1 MPRVA
6 LNSGGADTAGVGCR
20 TCPEICELTRSTE
33 PLQSFGLAKSREKRV
48 LKIKNMYGVTYEP
61 RHKHRNPHKHG
72 NDPSTKSPIRAGLV
86 RFLFFQIFVCLS
98 ILMVSVNAWAVP
110 FVTLSVIDT
119 KNDDTVFNGTEEK
132 LRISISLSDDPNP
145 DDHTETYRYTIKV
158 DGYDGVTIP
167 VPETTEDKGQIK
179 EEQTI
184 TFDWDGGTLL
194 EGTYTI
200 KVEIFDGA
208 DTNVIE
214 DDEKSITFDKTP
226 PNVSI
231 GADITEFSPNRD
243 GILDG
248 VRVYYSINEDVAE
261 SEVKFFQKIG
271 SGDVSF
277 GQPIGLDTNE
287 GSHTFYWDGGGR
299 SFRVFPD
306 GQYVLEVDVVDKG
319 GNSASSS
326 KTTPITIDTKAP
338 LISSVVANENLALL
352 EGTFIS
358 TPIQLIKV
366 TIDAAGGTPF
376 DFTAPETEFT
386 VEKHPNVNV
395 AGNLTYDAST
405 LTLSFGNRLD
415 AASEN
420 GKYTASIVVV
430 DRAGNITEKTINFT
444 FDNVAPSLRGVATS
458 RGEFTP
464 GSGVSK
470 WTNFVEA
477 TLRDNVQDGL
487 DLSASTIRLTGPN
500 GAVLGRQTQPPDT
513 DKIRWFLLSPLTA
526 ADGLMDGA
534 YTIEVNARDKAGNQS
549 GALQIPFI
557 YDNLPPLVTLGSAEE
572 SPFTLDQDT
581 IYHSQ
586 PLSQI
591 VATFD
596 DAGVGIDLEEDTRIV
611 FGMRGTGGQINAL
624 PGRGF
629 LGKERNQLTYILETP
644 LTSRDGSQDGR
655 YALNVQA
662 TDTLGNTETYRYQ
675 LVYDTQLPA
684 LVSTAPAANQT
695 VSELSQV
702 EVVLNETTSGIDFI
716 QSTFRLTR
724 DVDGN
729 AVEVPVN
736 ITSDGT
742 GTATL
747 TLAEPV
753 ALDGSDDGTYTIEIS
768 PTDLA
773 GNVGVPVRREFY
785 LVSQSRPEIRL
796 TTPETT
802 TVNDLTT
809 VVAELSGYIGAGI
822 DFDAST
828 LTVRNAQGNLVPHTE
843 LEQDAVNNLLTWNI
857 ETPLSSDGSADGEYT
872 VTVTF
877 VDFTRR
883 RLVRQFQLL
892 LDTQLPTVSSVLI
905 SGKLGTIVYTNG
917 DSTNI
922 VATFADLSTAGI
934 DLGDGGSTITVT
946 NEAGLPAPGITT
958 ANEETNQLTWT
969 PIVLPTDGSADG
981 RYTVTVTPKDKAG
994 KQGDIIYRQFVY
1006 DTQKPRITA
1015 ATPVVLI
1022 QPMTHIR
1029 GPLTQLQF
1037 TIEDVGPAGLEL
1049 SEQTIELLDAQGD
1062 SVSATLTFDEISSE
1076 LYLTLDTPLAQDGS
1090 ADGEYTL
1097 KLPLVDRS
1105 GNVLD
1110 WEHVLV
1116 YDSQVPRISTVSVNT
1131 ESPTVLLPQ
1140 EIAEISE
1147 SISSITIQFEQA
1159 QQIDFTNTL
1168 VTLTGP
1174 DEASVPITLND
1185 DGVSALTVNF
1195 QDLHA
1200 VGAYTLSVTAQDLA
1214 GNVAPS
1220 GVIYRFVLDLGL
1232 PSISSLTIGDQSG
1245 GVAYVNAG
1253 RAVVNVTFVES
1264 AGIELSLAEGSN
1276 IVVAGPSGDIVPGQ
1290 LRASGTNQLTWRPI
1304 SLPAD
1309 GSVDG
1314 RYTVAIT
1321 PVDKAGRQGEV
1332 AYREFIYD
1340 TQKPRTTAATPVS
1353 LREPA
1358 AYIRGTLTQLQ
1369 VFQFTV
1375 EDVGPAGLALEDQT
1389 AVLIGPQGRSLA
1401 ATLTVDEINSHLYL
1415 TLNTPLAQ
1423 NGSADGKYTIRVSLV
1438 DKSGNTSVSEQTF
1451 VYDSQVPRLISV
1463 SVNDRSRTRLVP
1475 QQITEIKESISSITV
1490 QFAETSRVNFE
1501 NTEVTLAGPDG
1512 APIPINI
1519 STDQA
1524 AQLTARFI
1532 ALTEAG
1538 LYTFSITPEDVAGN
1552 VAQGAIQYSFRLA
1565 LILPSV
1571 RTVELGGQIGDLVF
1585 LNGTNSKI
1593 VATLVDGA
1601 GTRLALGEGGSNIVV
1616 TNPSGAV
1623 VPGQTR
1629 SEGGNRLIWEPISL
1643 PTDGSVDGQYTVAIT
1658 PIDRA
1663 GRQGDVVSRQFIYDT
1678 QSPRIT
1684 ASSPVVLSQPVSYI
1698 GGGLNQFVFTVED
1711 VGPAD
1716 LLLETQTLELIDS
1729 AGEVVPA
1736 TVTADALTNQLY
1748 LTLPAPFAQD
1758 GSVDGTYTVRLSLID
1773 RAGNTADVEHSLIYD
1788 SQVPQLSSVIV
1799 DTESPVELLPTQV
1812 TEVSE
1817 SISRITLAFE
1827 EVTKVDFAN
1836 TLVTLVGPNETSIPL
1851 TLADDGTSQ
1860 LTASFLGLRQVGRYT
1875 LSVTPRDVA
1884 GNVAP
1889 GAINYQFILNLG
1901 LPSVSALTIG
1911 GKSADVVFINGSDTT
1926 IIATLIDATGI
1937 GLVLLGESGS
1947 SIVVTSPSGAVVPGQ
1962 TRTDSEN
1969 QLIWEPIS
1977 LPTDGSVDGR
1987 YTVAVTP
1994 IDKAGRQGDVISRQF
2009 IYDTEK
2015 PRITASSPVVLSQPV
2030 SYIGGG
2036 LNQFVFTVED
2046 VGPAGLALA
2055 EQTVALIGLE
2065 DTSIATTL
2073 TFDEINSH
2081 LYLTLDTP
2089 LAQDGSADGEYTVKV
2104 SLVDKAGNTLES
2116 AQTFVYD
2123 SQVPQLASVSV
2134 VGLGFPDPYT
2144 TELAP
2149 QEITEISESI
2159 SSITLQFEEATRVD
2173 FTNTVVNL
2181 IGPDSQAIS
2190 LNISADGLTQLT
2202 ARFVELTQSGLYT
2215 LSVTPQDI
2223 AGNVAQGAVQYS
2235 FRLMFV
2241 LPSVSTVELGGQTGD
2256 VVFLNGSDSTIIATL
2271 VDATGTG
2278 LDLGEGGSSIVVT
2291 NPSGAVVPGQT
2302 RTDGVDQLIW
2312 QPISLPTDGSADGRY
2327 AVAVTPID
2335 KAGRQGDVVSRQ
2347 FIYDTEKP
2355 RITASSPVV
2364 LSQPVSYIGG
2374 GLNQFVFTV
2383 EDVGPAD
2390 LLLETQTLELI
2401 DSAGEVVP
2409 ATVTA
2414 DALTNQ
2420 LYLTLPAPFAQD
2432 GSVDGPYTVRLSLID
2447 RAGNTADVEHSLIY
2461 DSQVPQLSSVIVDT
2475 ESPVE
2480 LLPTQV
2486 TEVSESISRITLAFE
2501 EVTKVDFANTLVT
2514 LVGPNETS
2522 IPLTLA
2528 DDGTSQL
2535 TASFLGLRQVG
2546 RYTLSV
2552 TPRDVAGNV
2561 APGAINYQFILNLG
2575 LPSVSALTIGGK
2587 SADVVFINGSDTT
2600 IIATLIDATGIGLVL
2615 LGESGSSIVVTSP
2628 SGAVVPGQTR
2638 TDSEN
2643 QLIWEPLSLPTDGS
2657 ADGRYTVAVTPI
2669 DKAGRQGDVVS
2680 RQFIYDTEKP
2690 RITASSPVVLS
2701 QPVSYISDGLSQFV
2715 FTVEDVGPAD
2725 LLLEAQTIALADSAG
2740 NVVPATVTYDALTN
2754 QLYLTLSSPFARDGG
2769 VDGAYTV
2776 RLSLIDRA
2784 GNALDL
2790 EHLLIYDS
2798 QVPHIS
2804 SVTVDTEPP
2813 IALIPQ
2819 GTAEVLEPI
2828 SSITIQVDDATRV
2841 DFANTVVT
2849 LVSSNVSATTGEADI
2864 VNIPLTLQ
2872 DDGTSEITASFPAL
2886 KQLDTYILSVTPRDV
2901 AGNVAA
2907 APINYTFILDI
2918 PLPSVSSVII
2928 GDSETAGSGDVA
2940 YVNASNMIIG
2950 AVLLDPTETGLAFG
2964 NDGSDITV
2972 AAIDNT
2978 IVAGELGSNGVDL
2991 LVWEPITLTT
3001 DGTTDGRYRVY
3012 VKPVDKAG
3020 REGKTVY
3027 REFIYDTQE
3036 PEIVAADPIDLSQPV
3051 SYMSQSLTQFQFTVV
3066 DAGPAE
3072 LELSDQQVSLRDA
3085 SGNLVPAQLTNDTN
3099 NQLFLTL
3106 EQPLPLDGSM
3116 DGAYTV
3122 AVELADKAGNA
3133 FTVEHQIVY
3142 DTQAPTLTST
3152 VPADGALLTEDVTQI
3167 QVTLNDEGGSG
3178 IDWTAT
3184 TVVLVSPSGQ
3194 QISGEVVSDG
3204 TTTLTLS
3211 TNQLVE
3217 DGRYIIR
3224 VQAVDR
3230 AGNGEVTRFERSF
3243 LLSRRLPTIVSTEPV
3258 TAPVDEAFTNEE
3270 IERIAVELETDDE
3283 NHLSTLR
3290 LLNPGDQVVAGQ
3302 QQRASGRLIY
3312 NLVRP
3317 LATDGSEDGRYTIE
3331 FTPIS
3336 ASGRNGETRRLTF
3349 IYDTQAPEIENDDV
3363 IDLVVAQ
3370 PGANNSLTEIRVNL
3384 TDETAG
3390 IDWKNLDE
3398 KWLTFERL
3406 SPNAAKISGRVD
3418 DDGQGNLIFRLTV
3431 PLADNGSA
3439 DGEYQ
3444 ITVNPK
3450 DRAGNDDEP
3459 YEKVFVYDT
3468 SPPMIDTAT
3477 LLINNAPLLTD
3488 INAEDYPTAIST
3500 TGGVVIQASIF
3511 DTGLGVNLAQSKITV
3526 RRPDGSELSGNTQQ
3540 NGVDTIIFKSDG
3552 LTFQGNYQ
3560 VEVTSIGNDSE
3571 HLGFA
3576 PSDSIT
3582 TEFLYETGE
3591 PTAAVT
3597 SDGGETELTD
3607 EPLPLEGTAA
3617 DPAGTQRIGEGE
3629 IPVPASGVWLVEIVG
3644 LGPDDQPID
3653 PVPAVDDSNAQEEP
3667 WSRWSIDFLPTR
3679 SGEYDLDV
3687 RVTDNAG
3694 NYAVYD
3700 IGKYTMS
3707 VSLTFRG
3714 STFGWPNPLRL
3725 SQRDVAFFSFDVNV
3739 PRGETI
3745 DLTLSIYDWSGDM
3758 VLSQTYPDVVSGQR
3772 NDQLVKWN
3780 LENQAGTPV
3789 ARGLYI
3795 FRLEAVNAAGN
3806 RANTVGKVLVVD

>member
-48 LKIKNMYGVTYEP
+48 LKTKNMYGVTYKP
-61 RHKHRNPHKHG
+61 RQKHQNRHKHG
-72 NDPSTKSPIRAGLV
+72 NDLSTKSPIRSRWV
-86 RFLFFQIFVCLS
+86 NFLFLQIFVCLAVLT
-98 ILMVSVNAWAVP
+98 IPTNVWAQDAPPVAVVDMSVV
-110 FVTLSVIDT
+110 DT
-119 KNDDTVFNGTEEK
+119 DGDDNIFNGTDQK
-132 LRISISLSDDPNP
+132 LRITVGVTGDDAVP
-145 DDHTETYRYTIKV
+145 EVWTYTLKV
-158 DGYDGVTIP
+158 DGRSIISPDEETIKKNLSKTH
-167 VPETTEDKGQIK
+167 E
-179 EEQTI
+179 
-184 TFDWDGGTLL
+184 WDGKDFP
-194 EGTYTI
+194 EGVYTI
-200 KVEIFDGA
+200 ELTFIEADGSLVEDNQVLRTVIFDQTA
-208 DTNVIE
+208 PEI
-214 DDEKSITFDKTP
+214 
-226 PNVSI
+226 SI
-231 GADITEFSPNRD
+231 GTQTAEFSPNGDR
-243 GILDG
+243 ILD
-248 VRVYYSINEDVAE
+248 RLDV
-261 SEVKFFQKIG
+261 FYG
-271 SGDVSF
+271 
-277 GQPIGLDTNE
+277 TNE
-287 GSHTFYWDGGGR
+287 GLKESKLVFYRKIGDSETLFGQAVSLSTSEGSHGYVWDGGDRG
-299 SFRVFPD
+299 SGVFPD
-306 GQYVLEVDVVDKG
+306 GQYVLKIQAVDKG
-319 GNSASSS
+319 GNTAEQKSI
-326 KTTPITIDTKAP
+326 PVTIDTKAP
-338 LISSVVANENLALL
+338 LISQVAANENLTLVD
-352 EGTFIS
+352 GVFINV
-358 TPIQLIKV
+358 PIQLIKV
-366 TIDAAGGTPF
+366 TADAAGGTPL
-376 DFTAPETEFT
+376 DFASSQTEFT
-386 VEKHPNVNV
+386 VRKRPNVTID
-395 AGNLTYDAST
+395 GDLSYDTTA

-415 AASEN
+415 TASEN
-420 GKYTASIVVV
+420 GNYTASIAIS
-430 DRAGNITEKTINFT
+430 DRVGNTAERTLNFT
-444 FDNVAPSLRGVATS
+444 FDNVAPTLRELATS
-458 RGEFTP
+458 RGELTP
-464 GSGVSK
+464 GIGVSK
-470 WTNFVEA
+470 STNFVEA
-477 TLRDNVQDGL
+477 TLRDNLEDGL

-500 GAVLGRQTQPPDT
+500 GAVLGRQTQPDGN
-513 DKIRWFLLSPLTA
+513 KIRWILLSPLLA
-526 ADGLMDGA
+526 KDGLMDGE
-534 YTIEVNARDKAGNQS
+534 YTIAVNARDKAGNET
-549 GALQIPFI
+549 GTLQIPFI
-557 YDNLPPLVTLGSAEE
+557 YDNLPPRVTLGFDEE
-572 SPFTLDQDT
+572 SAFTLTQDT
-581 IYHSQ
+581 IYHAQ

-596 DAGVGIDLEEDTRIV
+596 DAGVGVDLEEDIRIV
-611 FGMRGTGGQINAL
+611 FGTRETGGQINAL
-624 PGRGF
+624 PGREF
-629 LGKERNQLTYILETP
+629 LAKERNQLTYILETP

-684 LVSTAPAANQT
+684 LVSTVPAANAS
-695 VSELSQV
+695 VSELSEV

-736 ITSDGT
+736 ITSDST

-747 TLAEPV
+747 TLAEPI

-773 GNVGVPVRREFY
+773 GNVGVPVQREFY

-802 TVNDLTT
+802 TVNNLTT
-809 VVAELSGYIGAGI
+809 VVAELSGYVGAGI
-822 DFDAST
+822 NFDTSV
-828 LTVRNAQGNLVPHTE
+828 LSVRNPQGRLVAETE
-843 LEQDAVNNLLTWNI
+843 LEHDEVNNLLTWNI
-857 ETPLSSDGSADGEYT
+857 ETPLPRDGSADGEYT
-872 VTVTF
+872 VTATF
-877 VDFTRR
+877 VDFIGR
-883 RLVRQFQLL
+883 RLAQQFQIL
-892 LDTQLPTVSSVLI
+892 LDTQFPAIESVQVATDSQIGLSTDSITTVVEGFSEIVVTLEKAQESLGSGIDFANTGVTLTNPAGESILVNRLDDGENVLTLNFQALTELGEYVLSITPQDLAGNQSTAPFVYRLRVEVPLPTVSSVLI
-905 SGKLGTIVYTNG
+905 SGKLGTIVYANG

-922 VATFADLSTAGI
+922 VATFADLSEAGI
-934 DLGDGGSTITVT
+934 DLDDGGSTITVT
-946 NEAGLPAPGITT
+946 TETGLPAPGITT
-958 ANEETNQLTWT
+958 ANEDTNQLTWT

-994 KQGDIIYRQFVY
+994 RQGDIVYRQFVY
-1006 DTQKPRITA
+1006 DTQEPRITA
-1015 ATPVVLI
+1015 A
-1022 QPMTHIR
+1022 
-1029 GPLTQLQF
+1029 
-1037 TIEDVGPAGLEL
+1037 D
-1049 SEQTIELLDAQGD
+1049 
-1062 SVSATLTFDEISSE
+1062 
-1076 LYLTLDTPLAQDGS
+1076 
-1090 ADGEYTL
+1090 
-1097 KLPLVDRS
+1097 
-1105 GNVLD
+1105 
-1110 WEHVLV
+1110 
-1116 YDSQVPRISTVSVNT
+1116 
-1131 ESPTVLLPQ
+1131 
-1140 EIAEISE
+1140 
-1147 SISSITIQFEQA
+1147 
-1159 QQIDFTNTL
+1159 
-1168 VTLTGP
+1168 
-1174 DEASVPITLND
+1174 
-1185 DGVSALTVNF
+1185 
-1195 QDLHA
+1195 
-1200 VGAYTLSVTAQDLA
+1200 
-1214 GNVAPS
+1214 
-1220 GVIYRFVLDLGL
+1220 
-1232 PSISSLTIGDQSG
+1232 
-1245 GVAYVNAG
+1245 
-1253 RAVVNVTFVES
+1253 
-1264 AGIELSLAEGSN
+1264 
-1276 IVVAGPSGDIVPGQ
+1276 
-1290 LRASGTNQLTWRPI
+1290 
-1304 SLPAD
+1304 
-1309 GSVDG
+1309 
-1314 RYTVAIT
+1314 
-1321 PVDKAGRQGEV
+1321 
-1332 AYREFIYD
+1332 
-1340 TQKPRTTAATPVS
+1340 PVS
-1353 LREPA
+1353 LNQPA
-1358 AYIRGTLTQLQ
+1358 TYIGGTLIPLQ
-1369 VFQFTV
+1369 SLQFTV
-1375 EDVGPAGLALEDQT
+1375 EDVGPAGLALE
-1389 AVLIGPQGRSLA
+1389 
-1401 ATLTVDEINSHLYL
+1401 
-1415 TLNTPLAQ
+1415 AQ
-1423 NGSADGKYTIRVSLV
+1423 
-1438 DKSGNTSVSEQTF
+1438 
-1451 VYDSQVPRLISV
+1451 
-1463 SVNDRSRTRLVP
+1463 
-1475 QQITEIKESISSITV
+1475 
-1490 QFAETSRVNFE
+1490 
-1501 NTEVTLAGPDG
+1501 
-1512 APIPINI
+1512 
-1519 STDQA
+1519 
-1524 AQLTARFI
+1524 
-1532 ALTEAG
+1532 
-1538 LYTFSITPEDVAGN
+1538 
-1552 VAQGAIQYSFRLA
+1552 
-1565 LILPSV
+1565 
-1571 RTVELGGQIGDLVF
+1571 TVEL
-1585 LNGTNSKI
+1585 
-1593 VATLVDGA
+1593 
-1601 GTRLALGEGGSNIVV
+1601 LGLEG
-1616 TNPSGAV
+1616 
-1623 VPGQTR
+1623 
-1629 SEGGNRLIWEPISL
+1629 
-1643 PTDGSVDGQYTVAIT
+1643 T
-1658 PIDRA
+1658 PIA
-1663 GRQGDVVSRQFIYDT
+1663 
-1678 QSPRIT
+1678 
-1684 ASSPVVLSQPVSYI
+1684 A
-1698 GGGLNQFVFTVED
+1698 
-1711 VGPAD
+1711 
-1716 LLLETQTLELIDS
+1716 
-1729 AGEVVPA
+1729 
-1736 TVTADALTNQLY
+1736 
-1748 LTLPAPFAQD
+1748 
-1758 GSVDGTYTVRLSLID
+1758 
-1773 RAGNTADVEHSLIYD
+1773 
-1788 SQVPQLSSVIV
+1788 
-1799 DTESPVELLPTQV
+1799 
-1812 TEVSE
+1812 
-1817 SISRITLAFE
+1817 
-1827 EVTKVDFAN
+1827 
-1836 TLVTLVGPNETSIPL
+1836 
-1851 TLADDGTSQ
+1851 
-1860 LTASFLGLRQVGRYT
+1860 
-1875 LSVTPRDVA
+1875 
-1884 GNVAP
+1884 
-1889 GAINYQFILNLG
+1889 
-1901 LPSVSALTIG
+1901 
-1911 GKSADVVFINGSDTT
+1911 
-1926 IIATLIDATGI
+1926 
-1937 GLVLLGESGS
+1937 
-1947 SIVVTSPSGAVVPGQ
+1947 
-1962 TRTDSEN
+1962 
-1969 QLIWEPIS
+1969 
-1977 LPTDGSVDGR
+1977 
-1987 YTVAVTP
+1987 
-1994 IDKAGRQGDVISRQF
+1994 
-2009 IYDTEK
+2009 
-2015 PRITASSPVVLSQPV
+2015 
-2030 SYIGGG
+2030 
-2036 LNQFVFTVED
+2036 
-2046 VGPAGLALA
+2046 
-2055 EQTVALIGLE
+2055 
-2065 DTSIATTL
+2065 TL

-2134 VGLGFPDPYT
+2134 VGVGLPDPYTTELVPQEITEVSESISSITLQFEEATRVDFNNTVVNLAGPDGQAISLNISADGLTQLTARFVELTQAGLYTLSVTPQDIAGNVAQGAVQYSFRLVFVLPSVSSVELGGQTGDVVFLNGSDSTIIATLVDATGTGLDLGEGGSSIVVTNPSGAVVSGQTRADGTNQLVWQPISLPTDGSADGRYTVTVTPKDKAGRQGDVVYRQFVYDTQEPRITASTPVSLSQPATYIPGTLTQLQFTVEDVGPAGLALEEQTVELLGLEDTPIATTLTFDEINSHLYLTLDTPLAQDGSADGEYTVKVSLVDKAGNTLESEQTFVYDSQVPQLASVSVVGVGLPDPYT

-2173 FTNTVVNL
+2173 FNNTVVNL
-2181 IGPDSQAIS
+2181 VGPDGQAIS

-2202 ARFVELTQSGLYT
+2202 ARFVELTQAGLYT

-2235 FRLMFV
+2235 FRLVFV
-2241 LPSVSTVELGGQTGD
+2241 LPSVSSIELGGQIGD

-2335 KAGRQGDVVSRQ
+2335 KAGRQGDIAYRQ
-2347 FIYDTEKP
+2347 FIYDTE
-2355 RITASSPVV
+2355 
-2364 LSQPVSYIGG
+2364 
-2374 GLNQFVFTV
+2374 N
-2383 EDVGPAD
+2383 
-2390 LLLETQTLELI
+2390 
-2401 DSAGEVVP
+2401 
-2409 ATVTA
+2409 
-2414 DALTNQ
+2414 
-2420 LYLTLPAPFAQD
+2420 
-2432 GSVDGPYTVRLSLID
+2432 
-2447 RAGNTADVEHSLIY
+2447 
-2461 DSQVPQLSSVIVDT
+2461 
-2475 ESPVE
+2475 
-2480 LLPTQV
+2480 
-2486 TEVSESISRITLAFE
+2486 
-2501 EVTKVDFANTLVT
+2501 
-2514 LVGPNETS
+2514 
-2522 IPLTLA
+2522 
-2528 DDGTSQL
+2528 
-2535 TASFLGLRQVG
+2535 
-2546 RYTLSV
+2546 
-2552 TPRDVAGNV
+2552 
-2561 APGAINYQFILNLG
+2561 
-2575 LPSVSALTIGGK
+2575 
-2587 SADVVFINGSDTT
+2587 
-2600 IIATLIDATGIGLVL
+2600 
-2615 LGESGSSIVVTSP
+2615 
-2628 SGAVVPGQTR
+2628 
-2638 TDSEN
+2638 
-2643 QLIWEPLSLPTDGS
+2643 
-2657 ADGRYTVAVTPI
+2657 
-2669 DKAGRQGDVVS
+2669 
-2680 RQFIYDTEKP
+2680 P

-2701 QPVSYISDGLSQFV
+2701 QPVSYISDGLNQFS

-2725 LLLEAQTIALADSAG
+2725 LLLAAQTIALVDSSG
-2740 NVVPATVTYDALTN
+2740 NIVPATLTSDALTN
-2754 QLYLTLSSPFARDGG
+2754 QLYLTLSSPFARDGS
-2769 VDGAYTV
+2769 VDGTYTV

-2828 SSITIQVDDATRV
+2828 SSITIRFDEATRV
-2841 DFANTVVT
+2841 DFTNTVVT
-2849 LVSSNVSATTGEADI
+2849 LVSSSVSATTGEAEV

-2872 DDGTSEITASFPAL
+2872 DDGTSEITASFL
-2886 KQLDTYILSVTPRDV
+2886 ELNQLDTYVLSVTPQDV
-2901 AGNVAA
+2901 AGNVTT

-2928 GDSETAGSGDVA
+2928 GDSETAGSGDVV

-2972 AAIDNT
+2972 ADIDNT
-2978 IVAGELGSNGVDL
+2978 IVAGELSSNGADL

-3020 REGKTVY
+3020 REGNTVY

-3036 PEIVAADPIDLSQPV
+3036 PEIIAADPIDLSQPV

-3072 LELSDQQVSLRDA
+3072 LELSDQKVSLRDA

-3106 EQPLPLDGSM
+3106 DQPLPLDGSM

-3142 DTQAPTLTST
+3142 DTQAPTLIST

-3178 IDWTAT
+3178 IDWAAT

-3204 TTTLTLS
+3204 TTSLTLS

-3230 AGNGEVTRFERSF
+3230 AGNGEVTRFERNF

-3258 TAPVDEAFTNEE
+3258 TAPIDEAFTNEE
-3270 IERIAVELETDDE
+3270 IERIEVELETDDE

-3290 LLNPGDQVVAGQ
+3290 LLNPGDQAVAGQ
-3302 QQRASGRLIY
+3302 QQRTSGKLIY

-3336 ASGRNGETRRLTF
+3336 ASGRNGETQRLTF
-3349 IYDTQAPEIENDDV
+3349 IYDTQAPEIESDDV

-3390 IDWKNLDE
+3390 IDWKALDE

-3459 YEKVFVYDT
+3459 YERVFVYDT
-3468 SPPMIDTAT
+3468 SPPMIDAAT

-3488 INAEDYPTAIST
+3488 INADDYPTAIST
-3500 TGGVVIQASIF
+3500 TGGVVIQANIF

-3571 HLGFA
+3571 RLGFA
-3576 PSDSIT
+3576 PTDSIT

-3700 IGKYTMS
+3700 VGKYTMS

-3745 DLTLSIYDWSGDM
+3745 ELTLSIYDWSGDM
-3758 VLSQTYPDVVSGQR
+3758 VLSHTYPDVVSGQR